1 MSDDLRA
8 LAGVV
13 HRISG
18 LALRESQLDSL
29 QAALS
34 RVDPRLTPGDL
45 LRDPDLTRRRAR
57 LDRLVDQ
64 VTVNET
70 YLIRHAEELEEIDWR
85 AMVARAASE
94 GRRARVWSA
103 ACSSGEEPCS
113 LALLAAEALDSARPP
128 IDFLGTD
135 ISTTALA
142 QAELGVYGPRSA
154 RLLDP
159 ERRARWFRPAGQAL
173 RVGPE
178 LRALMHFARHNL
190 VHDPLPPN
198 GEQRF
203 DLIVCR
209 NVLIYFDAPT
219 AARVIAGLR
228 GALTSHG
235 TLLLGTVD
243 RLGSKACDDARPAL
257 PTGRPPVPQR
267 RLAST
272 RHVTSSAAAPEDPH
286 EPEAAHAAFET
297 GLRALSEDDAPAAV
311 NSLRRALY
319 LDPDFAVASL
329 QLARA
334 YDQLGD
340 VGSAQRAYS
349 RTLRLTED
357 ADDPVVR
364 LYDRVGAGDV
374 AAACR
379 ARLTALASEPG
390 VR

>member
-1 MSDDLRA
+1 VSDDLLA

-18 LALRESQLDSL
+18 LALRGSQLDSL

-45 LRDPDLTRRRAR
+45 LRDPDPTRRSAR

-70 YLIRHAEELEEIDWR
+70 YLIRHIEELEEIEWR
-85 AMVARAASE
+85 AMVAHAAAE
-94 GRRARVWSA
+94 GRGARVWSV

-113 LALLAAEALDSARPP
+113 LALLAAEALGSARPP
-128 IDFLGTD
+128 IQILGTD
-135 ISTTALA
+135 ISSTALA
-142 QAELGVYGPRSA
+142 QAELGVYSPRSA
-154 RLLDP
+154 SLLDR
-159 ERRARWFRPAGQAL
+159 ERRARWFRPEGLAL

-178 LRALMHFARHNL
+178 LRALMRFARHNL
-190 VHDPLPPN
+190 VHDALPPE

-228 GALTSHG
+228 GALTRHG

-243 RLGSKACDDARPAL
+243 RLGSKAYDDSRPSL
-257 PTGRPPVPQR
+257 PTRRLPVPRPPP
-267 RLAST
+267 AT
-272 RHVTSSAAAPEDPH
+272 KRHGTATLAAPEDPH
-286 EPEAAHAAFET
+286 QPEAAHAAFET

-319 LDPDFAVASL
+319 LDPDFAVASF

-334 YDQLGD
+334 YDHLGD
-340 VGSAQRAYS
+340 VSSAQRTYS

-357 ADDPVVR
+357 ADNPVVR

-379 ARLTALASEPG
+379 ARLTALASVVG
-390 VR
+390 T